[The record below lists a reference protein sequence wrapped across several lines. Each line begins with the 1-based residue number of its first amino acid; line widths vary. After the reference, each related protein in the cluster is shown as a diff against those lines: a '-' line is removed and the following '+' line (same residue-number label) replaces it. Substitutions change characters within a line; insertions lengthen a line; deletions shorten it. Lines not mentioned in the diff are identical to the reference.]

1 MYCYI
6 AHHFSWDV
14 IYFISLVRKDLREQ
28 PLTPGVPPLFW
39 GAAFH
44 KDHLLLCLW
53 RWVQR
58 KADAHYKERR
68 VNACLNLSLIL
79 PSCGENVH
87 LSSIFEIKVLW
98 AHFFVPSFKLASHE
112 WEIISSLN
120 ALQARLKRK
129 TSFVLIVKTRRCG
142 HGVERRSGERVSYL
156 SS

>member
-1 MYCYI
+1 MTQHQEKSGKRFIFNKRLDLDWCFKGYLMHDWALSHDRMEWKWMYCYI

-68 VNACLNLSLIL
+68 VNACLNFCHPVEKMSTSARFLKSK
-79 PSCGENVH
+79 SCGLTSSCQVSNLH
-87 LSSIFEIKVLW
+87 L
-98 AHFFVPSFKLASHE
+98 
-112 WEIISSLN
+112 
-120 ALQARLKRK
+120 
-129 TSFVLIVKTRRCG
+129 TSGK
-142 HGVERRSGERVSYL
+142 
-156 SS
+156 